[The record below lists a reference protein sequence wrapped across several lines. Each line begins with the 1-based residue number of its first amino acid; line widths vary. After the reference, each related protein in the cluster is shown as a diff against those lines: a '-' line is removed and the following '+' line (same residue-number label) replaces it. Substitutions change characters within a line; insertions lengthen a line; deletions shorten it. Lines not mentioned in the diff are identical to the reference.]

1 MVHSVTKPSDLLRQA
16 IQDAL
21 AESKMGARRFEVEHG
36 LHKWALRG
44 LLDPLRRQAPS
55 VDRAKEICTAL
66 GLEFYIGPPRE
77 EDEISRVINRHI
89 DDVMSPE
96 RELVYEFR
104 AFRKE
109 IVEALATLS
118 RDRSADLRSG
128 GLVENLVSSEHGSE
142 QPEES
147 AVVRFPAWRQ
157 VDQIDLA
164 VAAGGGAEAD
174 DESVTERLT
183 FRLDWL
189 KSHGLDPAQCTV
201 VKVQGESMEPALP
214 EGSAILVDRAR
225 RRRREG
231 GIFVVRTADGVVVKR
246 LGKDDAGGWQL
257 LSDHPAWDPVP
268 WPQDAKVIG
277 EVKWMARTL

>member
-1 MVHSVTKPSDLLRQA
+1 MP
-16 IQDAL
+16 
-21 AESKMGARRFEVEHG
+21 G
-36 LHKWALRG
+36 L
-44 LLDPLRRQAPS
+44 
-55 VDRAKEICTAL
+55 DRVASICDAL
-66 GLEFYIGPPRE
+66 GLEFYVGPPR
-77 EDEISRVINRHI
+77 EDEISRTINRHV
-89 DDVMSPE
+89 DDLMSPE
-96 RELVYEFR
+96 RELLHEFR

-109 IVEALATLS
+109 VLEHLGTLS
-118 RDRSADLRSG
+118 RDRSADLHSG
-128 GLVENLVSSEHGSE
+128 GLVANQVSDESGSE
-142 QPEES
+142 PSVEGE
-147 AVVRFPAWRQ
+147 VVRFPAWRQ
-157 VDQIDLA
+157 VDQIDLT
-164 VAAGGGAEAD
+164 VAAGSGAEVD

-225 RRRREG
+225 RRRRVG

-246 LGKDDAGGWQL
+246 AGKDAAGAWQI
-257 LSDHPAWDPVP
+257 LSDHPAWEPTP